1 MTTGPE
7 REHLEL
13 LLAVARWY
21 YLDEVSQEDIAHRV
35 QFSRS
40 SVSRLLTEARRR
52 RIVRFE
58 VGHPME
64 RAMSLEADL
73 VSRYGIKDA
82 RVAEVLGSATAMNSV
97 AAFAADLVAE
107 VTVGATVVTVSN
119 GTAVSAVVSELPR
132 LHRRDTCIV
141 QMIGALGKDNPL
153 DDSPE
158 ITRRMAHSFDCD
170 FRLMPAPLLV
180 GNRRLANALRREES
194 VANAL
199 ALGSHADVALTGVGS
214 FTAQGSGV
222 IFGGWQTPE
231 MIHDLA
237 RRGAVGHIC
246 GHHFTAD
253 GRHIE
258 HDLCH
263 RIMAVPLER
272 LKDIRTVVGVAFGT
286 AKVPAIRGALN
297 GGYLGLLVTDTTT
310 AQALLKD

>member
-1 MTTGPE
+1 MTTSVE

-13 LLAVARWY
+13 LLTVARWY
-21 YLDEVSQEDIAHRV
+21 YLDEVSQVEIAHRIS
-35 QFSRS
+35 FSRS

-64 RAMSLEADL
+64 RAMSLEAEL
-73 VSRYGIKDA
+73 VSRYGIKGA
-82 RVAEVLGSATAMNSV
+82 RVAETSGTANAMSSV
-97 AAFAADLVAE
+97 AAVAAELVVE
-107 VTVGATVVTVSN
+107 VTADATVVTVSN
-119 GTAVSAVVSELPR
+119 GTTVSALVSELPR

-158 ITRRMAHSFDCD
+158 VTRRMADSLGCD

-180 GNRRLANALRREES
+180 GNQRLASALRREES

-199 ALGSHADVALTGVGS
+199 ALGSHADVAVTGVGS

-246 GHHFTAD
+246 GHHFTVD
-253 GRHIE
+253 GLHIE

-286 AKVPAIRGALN
+286 AKVPAIRGALA
-297 GGYLGLLVTDTTT
+297 GGYLDLLVTDTAT
-310 AQALLKD
+310 AQALLRD